1 MNDVI
6 IYLITIVHFFLSTT
20 TISPIRDEAT
30 RAIMV
35 SNVQE
40 EIICSSLTPM

>member
-30 RAIMV
+30 HVTMV

-40 EIICSSLTPM
+40 ETICSSSTPM